1 MEITIHEE
9 KISHFTFHGKKRA
22 DHDHENTLY
31 HPHTREQSFIKGSHR
46 ESEIRS
52 AHSRIILA
60 EISRPVALD
69 VHNLFTCEK
78 TILLLVEKILNL
90 L

>member
-1 MEITIHEE
+1 M
-9 KISHFTFHGKKRA
+9 KIPFT
-22 DHDHENTLY
+22 TLI
-31 HPHTREQSFIKGSHR
+31 PESKVLLKGSHR